1 MESLNRI
8 ELIGKVGN
16 VSVTKVGDTEVMRM
30 SVATTYGYE
39 STDGNKIYETTW
51 HNVTAWRGE
60 KVSVDTIYGIKKGDD
75 VRVVG
80 RLRTIRYT
88 DSEGGER
95 TLHEIYANEVEILK

>member
-16 VSVTKVGDTEVMRM
+16 SNITRIADTEVLRM

-51 HNVTAWRGE
+51 HNVTAWKGE
-60 KVSVDTIYGIKKGDD
+60 KVTAETIYGIEKGTD
-75 VRVVG
+75 VRVFVSLIRMG
-80 RLRTIRYT
+80 TIGLPTRFSQT
-88 DSEGGER
+88 
-95 TLHEIYANEVEILK
+95 K

>member
-16 VSVTKVGDTEVMRM
+16 SNITRIGDTEVLRM

-39 STDGNKIYETTW
+39 SKDGSKIYETTW
-51 HNVTAWRGE
+51 HNVTAWKGE
-60 KVSVDTIYGIKKGDD
+60 NVTAETIYGIGKGTD

-80 RLRTIRYT
+80 RLRAIRFT
-88 DSEGGER
+88 DSDGNDR
-95 TLHEIYANEVEILK
+95 TTYEVFANEIEIVK